1 MAERPASSG
10 SIINDPQFR
19 AVLYQLIMAALLI
32 YRGWSIVQNTI
43 ANMEERGIRAGFG
56 FLDETAGFSITMSLV
71 PYEPGDTYGR
81 VFLVGLLNTLL
92 VAGTGVVLATLVG
105 FLVGV
110 MRLSQNW
117 VVSRLATIYV
127 ELFRNVPLLLQILFW
142 YTAVLKPLPGPRQAF
157 ERNSEVYFGVSNRG
171 ITVPEYTLLDG
182 FSFTTWALLLGVVVT
197 FLINRWAKARQEATG
212 EQFPVLLTGVGLVLV
227 LPAAI
232 FLLSGSPIEFS
243 PAQMGRFNL
252 AGGITIIPEF
262 LAILLSLVLYTASFI
277 AEIVRAGIQA
287 VSHGQTEAARA
298 LGLRNGPTLRLVII
312 PQAMR
317 IIIPPLT
324 SQYLNLT
331 KNSSLAAAIAYPD
344 LVSTFAGTALNQ
356 NGQALETL
364 AITMTVYLS
373 LSLLTSAFMNW
384 FNSQVALVER

>member
-1 MAERPASSG
+1 MAGRAATT
-10 SIINDPQFR
+10 SIFNNSEFR
-19 AVLYQLIMAALLI
+19 AILYQLIMASLLI
-32 YRGWSIVQNTI
+32 YLGWSIVENTI
-43 ANMEERGIRAGFG
+43 ANMEARDIRAGFG
-56 FLDETAGFSITMSLV
+56 FLDETAGFSIMMSLV

-92 VAGTGVVLATLVG
+92 VAGIGVVFATMVG
-105 FLVGV
+105 FLVGI

-127 ELFRNVPLLLQILFW
+127 EIFRNVPLLLQILFW
-142 YTAVLKPLPGPRQAF
+142 YTAVLKPLPGPRQVF
-157 ERNSEVYFGVSNRG
+157 ERSTEIYFGISNRG
-171 ITVPEYTLLDG
+171 ITVPEFIFLEN
-182 FSFTTWALLLGVVVT
+182 FSFTTWTALLGILFTIG
-197 FLINRWAKARQEATG
+197 IHRWAKQRQATTG
-212 EQFPVLLTGVGLVLV
+212 EQFPVFFAGLGLIIGLPILV
-227 LPAAI
+227 
-232 FLLSGSPIEFS
+232 FLLSGVPVEFT
-243 PAQMGRFNL
+243 PAKMGRFNL

-262 LAILLSLVLYTASFI
+262 LAVLLSLVLYTASFI

-287 VSHGQTEAARA
+287 VNYGQTEASRA
-298 LGLRNGPTLRLVII
+298 LGLRNGTTLKLVII

-331 KNSSLAAAIAYPD
+331 KNTSLAAAIAYPD
-344 LVSTFAGTALNQ
+344 LVATFAGTALNQ

-384 FNSQVALVER
+384 FNSRVKLVER

>member
-1 MAERPASSG
+1 
-10 SIINDPQFR
+10 
-19 AVLYQLIMAALLI
+19 MAALLI
-32 YRGWSIVQNTI
+32 YLGWSIVENTI

-56 FLDETAGFSITMSLV
+56 FLQETAGFSITMSLV

-92 VAGTGVVLATLVG
+92 VAGVGVVLATLVG

-117 VVSRLATIYV
+117 VVSHLANIYV
-127 ELFRNVPLLLQILFW
+127 EIFRNIPLLLQILFW
-142 YTAVLKPLPGPRQAF
+142 YTAVLKPLPGPRQVF
-157 ERNSEVYFGVSNRG
+157 ERDTEIYFGISNRG
-171 ITVPEYTLLDG
+171 ITGPEFVLLDA
-182 FSFTTWALLLGVVVT
+182 FSFTTWTALLGILFTIG
-197 FLINRWAKARQEATG
+197 IHQWAKRRQATTG
-212 EQFPVLLTGVGLVLV
+212 EQFPVFFAGLGLIIGLPILV
-227 LPAAI
+227 
-232 FLLSGSPIEFS
+232 FLLSGAPVEFI
-243 PAQMGRFNL
+243 PAKMGRFNL

-287 VSHGQTEAARA
+287 VNYGQTEASRA
-298 LGLRNGPTLRLVII
+298 LGLRHGITLRLVVI

-344 LVSTFAGTALNQ
+344 LISTFAGTALNQ

-384 FNSQVALVER
+384 FNSRVALVER

>member
-1 MAERPASSG
+1 MAERASATSVL
-10 SIINDPQFR
+10 NNPQFR
-19 AVLYQLIMAALLI
+19 AILYQLIMASLLI
-32 YRGWSIVQNTI
+32 YLGWSIVENTI

-56 FLDETAGFSITMSLV
+56 FLQETAGFSITMSLV

-81 VFLVGLLNTLL
+81 VFVVGLLNTLL
-92 VAGTGVVLATLVG
+92 VAGVGVIFATLVG

-110 MRLSQNW
+110 MRLSKNW
-117 VVSRLATIYV
+117 VVSRLANIYV
-127 ELFRNVPLLLQILFW
+127 EIFRNIPLLLQILFW
-142 YTAVLKPLPGPRQAF
+142 YTAVLKPLPGPRQVF
-157 ERNSEVYFGVSNRG
+157 ERNTEIYFGISNRG
-171 ITVPEYTLLDG
+171 ITGPEFVLLED
-182 FSFTTWALLLGVVVT
+182 FSFTTWTILLGILFT
-197 FLINRWAKARQEATG
+197 IGIHRWAKQRQAATG
-212 EQFPVLLTGVGLVLV
+212 NQFPVLFAGMVLVVGLPILM
-227 LPAAI
+227 
-232 FLLSGSPIEFS
+232 FLLSGAPIEFT
-243 PAQMGRFNL
+243 PAKMGRFNL

-287 VSHGQTEAARA
+287 VNYGQTEASRA
-298 LGLRNGPTLRLVII
+298 LGLRHSTTLRLVVI

-344 LVSTFAGTALNQ
+344 LISTFAGTALNQ

-384 FNSQVALVER
+384 FNSRVALVER

>member
-1 MAERPASSG
+1 MAERASATSVL
-10 SIINDPQFR
+10 NNPQFR
-19 AVLYQLIMAALLI
+19 AILYQLIMASLLI
-32 YRGWSIVQNTI
+32 YLGWSIVENTI

-56 FLDETAGFSITMSLV
+56 FLQETAGFSITMSLV

-81 VFLVGLLNTLL
+81 VFVVGLLNTLL
-92 VAGTGVVLATLVG
+92 VAGAGVILATLVG

-110 MRLSQNW
+110 MRLSKNW
-117 VVSRLATIYV
+117 VVSRLANIYV
-127 ELFRNVPLLLQILFW
+127 EIFRNIPLLLQILFW
-142 YTAVLKPLPGPRQAF
+142 YTAVLKPLPGPRQVF
-157 ERNSEVYFGVSNRG
+157 ERNTEIYFGISNRG
-171 ITVPEYTLLDG
+171 ITGPEFVLLED
-182 FSFTTWALLLGVVVT
+182 FSFTTWTILLGILFT
-197 FLINRWAKARQEATG
+197 IGIHRWAKQRQAATG
-212 EQFPVLLTGVGLVLV
+212 NQFPVLFAGMVLVVGLPILM
-227 LPAAI
+227 
-232 FLLSGSPIEFS
+232 FLLSGSPIEFT
-243 PAQMGRFNL
+243 PAKMGRFNL

-287 VSHGQTEAARA
+287 VNYGQTEASRA
-298 LGLRNGPTLRLVII
+298 LGLRHSTTLRLVVI

-344 LVSTFAGTALNQ
+344 LISTFAGTALNQ

-384 FNSQVALVER
+384 FNSRVALVER

>member
-1 MAERPASSG
+1 MAERASATSLL
-10 SIINDPQFR
+10 NNPQFR
-19 AVLYQLIMAALLI
+19 AILYQLIMAALLI
-32 YRGWSIVQNTI
+32 YLGWSIVENTI

-56 FLDETAGFSITMSLV
+56 FLQETAGFSITMSLV

-81 VFLVGLLNTLL
+81 VFVVGLLNTLL
-92 VAGTGVVLATLVG
+92 VAGVGVVLATLVG

-117 VVSRLATIYV
+117 VVSRLANIYV
-127 ELFRNVPLLLQILFW
+127 EIFRNIPLLLQILFW
-142 YTAVLKPLPGPRQAF
+142 YTAVLKPLPGPRQVF
-157 ERNSEVYFGVSNRG
+157 ERNTEIYFGISNRG
-171 ITVPEYTLLDG
+171 ITGPEFVLLDD
-182 FSFTTWALLLGVVVT
+182 FSFTTWTALLGILFTIG
-197 FLINRWAKARQEATG
+197 IHRWAKQRQATT
-212 EQFPVLLTGVGLVLV
+212 ESSFSFFAGLGLIIGLPILV
-227 LPAAI
+227 
-232 FLLSGSPIEFS
+232 FLLSGAPVEFT
-243 PAQMGRFNL
+243 PAKMGRFNL

-287 VSHGQTEAARA
+287 VNYGQTEASRA
-298 LGLRNGPTLRLVII
+298 LGLRHGITLRLVVI

-331 KNSSLAAAIAYPD
+331 KNSSPAAAIAYPD
-344 LVSTFAGTALNQ
+344 LISTFAGTALNQ

-384 FNSQVALVER
+384 FNSRVALVER

>member
-1 MAERPASSG
+1 MAERASATSLL
-10 SIINDPQFR
+10 NNPQFR
-19 AVLYQLIMAALLI
+19 AILYQLIMAALLV
-32 YRGWSIVQNTI
+32 YLGWSIVENTI

-56 FLDETAGFSITMSLV
+56 FLQETAGFSITMSLV

-81 VFLVGLLNTLL
+81 VFVVGLLNTLL
-92 VAGTGVVLATLVG
+92 VAGVGVVLATLVG

-117 VVSRLATIYV
+117 VVAHLANIYV
-127 ELFRNVPLLLQILFW
+127 EIFRNIPLLLQILFW
-142 YTAVLKPLPGPRQAF
+142 YTAVLKPLPGPRQVF
-157 ERNSEVYFGVSNRG
+157 ERNTEIYFGISNRG
-171 ITVPEYTLLDG
+171 ITGPEFVLLDD
-182 FSFTTWALLLGVVVT
+182 FSFTTWTALLGILFTIG
-197 FLINRWAKARQEATG
+197 IHRWAKQRQATTG
-212 EQFPVLLTGVGLVLV
+212 EQFPVFFAGLGLIIGLPILV
-227 LPAAI
+227 
-232 FLLSGSPIEFS
+232 FLLSGAPVEFT
-243 PAQMGRFNL
+243 PAKMGRFNL

-287 VSHGQTEAARA
+287 VNYGQTEASRA
-298 LGLRNGPTLRLVII
+298 LGLRHGINLRLVVI

-344 LVSTFAGTALNQ
+344 LISTFAGTALNQ

-384 FNSQVALVER
+384 FNSRVALVER

>member
-1 MAERPASSG
+1 MAERASATSVL
-10 SIINDPQFR
+10 NNPQFR
-19 AVLYQLIMAALLI
+19 AILYQLIMASLLI
-32 YRGWSIVQNTI
+32 YLGWSIVENTI

-56 FLDETAGFSITMSLV
+56 FLQETAGFSITMSLV

-81 VFLVGLLNTLL
+81 VFVVGLLNTLL
-92 VAGTGVVLATLVG
+92 VAGAGVILATLVG

-110 MRLSQNW
+110 MRLSKNW
-117 VVSRLATIYV
+117 VVSRLANIYV
-127 ELFRNVPLLLQILFW
+127 EIFRNIPLLLQILFW
-142 YTAVLKPLPGPRQAF
+142 YTAVLKPLPGPRQVF
-157 ERNSEVYFGVSNRG
+157 ERNTEIYFGISNRG
-171 ITVPEYTLLDG
+171 ITGPEFVLLED
-182 FSFTTWALLLGVVVT
+182 FSFTTWTILLGILFT
-197 FLINRWAKARQEATG
+197 IGIHRWAKQRQAATG
-212 EQFPVLLTGVGLVLV
+212 NQFPVLFAGMVLVVGLPILM
-227 LPAAI
+227 
-232 FLLSGSPIEFS
+232 FLLSGAPIEFT
-243 PAQMGRFNL
+243 PAKMGRFNL

-287 VSHGQTEAARA
+287 VNYGQTEASRA
-298 LGLRNGPTLRLVII
+298 LGLRHSTTLRLVVI

-344 LVSTFAGTALNQ
+344 LISTFAGTALNQ

-384 FNSQVALVER
+384 FNSRVALVER

>member
-1 MAERPASSG
+1 MAERASATSVL
-10 SIINDPQFR
+10 NNPQFR
-19 AVLYQLIMAALLI
+19 AILYQLIMASLLI
-32 YRGWSIVQNTI
+32 YLGWSIVENTI

-56 FLDETAGFSITMSLV
+56 FLQETAGFSITMSLV

-81 VFLVGLLNTLL
+81 VFVVGLLNTLL
-92 VAGTGVVLATLVG
+92 VAGVGVILATLVG

-110 MRLSQNW
+110 MRLSKNW
-117 VVSRLATIYV
+117 VVSRLANIYV
-127 ELFRNVPLLLQILFW
+127 EIFRNIPLLLQILFW
-142 YTAVLKPLPGPRQAF
+142 YTAVLKPLPGPRQVF
-157 ERNSEVYFGVSNRG
+157 ERNTEIYFGISNRG
-171 ITVPEYTLLDG
+171 ITGPEFVLLED
-182 FSFTTWALLLGVVVT
+182 FSFTTWTILLGILFT
-197 FLINRWAKARQEATG
+197 IGIHRWAKQRQAATG
-212 EQFPVLLTGVGLVLV
+212 DQFPVLFAGMVLVVGLPILM
-227 LPAAI
+227 
-232 FLLSGSPIEFS
+232 FLFSGAPIEFT
-243 PAQMGRFNL
+243 PAKMGRFNL

-287 VSHGQTEAARA
+287 VNYGQTEASRA
-298 LGLRNGPTLRLVII
+298 LGLRHSTTLRLVVI

-344 LVSTFAGTALNQ
+344 LISTFAGTALNQ

-384 FNSQVALVER
+384 FNSRVALVER

>member
-1 MAERPASSG
+1 MAERASATSVL
-10 SIINDPQFR
+10 NNPQFR
-19 AVLYQLIMAALLI
+19 AILYQLIMASLLI
-32 YRGWSIVQNTI
+32 YLGWSIVENTI

-56 FLDETAGFSITMSLV
+56 FLQETAGFSITMSLV

-81 VFLVGLLNTLL
+81 VFVVGLLNTLL
-92 VAGTGVVLATLVG
+92 VAGAGVILATLVG

-110 MRLSQNW
+110 MRLSKNW
-117 VVSRLATIYV
+117 VVSRLANIYV
-127 ELFRNVPLLLQILFW
+127 EIFRNIPLLLQILFW
-142 YTAVLKPLPGPRQAF
+142 YTAVLKPLPGPRQVF
-157 ERNSEVYFGVSNRG
+157 QRNTEIYFGISNRG
-171 ITVPEYTLLDG
+171 ITGPEFVLLED
-182 FSFTTWALLLGVVVT
+182 FSFTTWTILLGILFT
-197 FLINRWAKARQEATG
+197 IGIHRWAKQRQAATG
-212 EQFPVLLTGVGLVLV
+212 NQFPVLFAGMVLVVGLPILM
-227 LPAAI
+227 
-232 FLLSGSPIEFS
+232 FLLSGAPIEFT
-243 PAQMGRFNL
+243 PAKMGRFNL

-287 VSHGQTEAARA
+287 VNYGQTEASRA
-298 LGLRNGPTLRLVII
+298 LGLRHSTTLRLVVI

-344 LVSTFAGTALNQ
+344 LISTFAGTALNQ

-384 FNSQVALVER
+384 FNSRVALVER

>member
-1 MAERPASSG
+1 MADRASAPSVL
-10 SIINDPQFR
+10 NNPQFR
-19 AVLYQLIMAALLI
+19 AILYQLIMASLLI
-32 YRGWSIVQNTI
+32 YLGWSIVDNTI

-56 FLDETAGFSITMSLV
+56 FLQETAGFSITMSLV

-81 VFLVGLLNTLL
+81 VFVVGLLNTLL
-92 VAGTGVVLATLVG
+92 VAGVGVLLATLIG
-105 FLVGV
+105 FLIGV

-117 VVSRLATIYV
+117 VVSRLANIYV
-127 ELFRNVPLLLQILFW
+127 EIFRNIPLLLQILFW
-142 YTAVLKPLPGPRQAF
+142 YTAVLKPLPGPRQVF
-157 ERNSEVYFGVSNRG
+157 ERNTEIYFGISNRG
-171 ITVPEYTLLDG
+171 ITGPEFVLLEA
-182 FSFTTWALLLGVVVT
+182 FSFTTWTILLGILFT
-197 FLINRWAKARQEATG
+197 IGIHRWAKQRQATTG
-212 EQFPVLLTGVGLVLV
+212 EQFHVLFAGLGLIIGLPILV
-227 LPAAI
+227 
-232 FLLSGSPIEFS
+232 FLLSGAPVEFI
-243 PAQMGRFNL
+243 PAKMGRFNL

-287 VSHGQTEAARA
+287 VNYGQTEASRA
-298 LGLRNGPTLRLVII
+298 LGLRHSTTLRLVVI

-331 KNSSLAAAIAYPD
+331 KNTSLAAAIAYPD

-384 FNSQVALVER
+384 FNSRVALVER